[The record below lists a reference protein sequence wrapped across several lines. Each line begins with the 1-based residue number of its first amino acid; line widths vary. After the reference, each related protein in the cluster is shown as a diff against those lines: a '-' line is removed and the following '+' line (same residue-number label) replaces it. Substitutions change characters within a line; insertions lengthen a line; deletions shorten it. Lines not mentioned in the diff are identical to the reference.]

1 MTKWSAWKRW
11 PATLLTEWYNN
22 LTLSVRLIIVCIRN
36 QTNKQTNEHNRICLH
51 FYMRQTL
58 SISIHKVIRHFSE
71 HHTMHC
77 RFVWLP
83 FSEKRRRRRRRSR
96 RHACTRFTCTRIV
109 YITHAMCRRHSECTW
124 IMNEWKN
131 VQCVLSLCHSDAIN
145 CYYCVCLPLAMF
157 ILEIVYILFGVW
169 LDTVV
174 VQVIIASTKWPSLRA
189 GWSSACRR
197 VGVNERWHRMA
208 PMTIQI

>member
-1 MTKWSAWKRW
+1 MFGIHSKNNTKSLRIMTKWSAWKRW

-124 IMNEWKN
+124 IMNEWKTY
-131 VQCVLSLCHSDAIN
+131 S
-145 CYYCVCLPLAMF
+145 VCCRYVIPTLL
-157 ILEIVYILFGVW
+157 
-169 LDTVV
+169 T
-174 VQVIIASTKWPSLRA
+174 VIIAYA
-189 GWSSACRR
+189 Y
-197 VGVNERWHRMA
+197 H
-208 PMTIQI
+208 